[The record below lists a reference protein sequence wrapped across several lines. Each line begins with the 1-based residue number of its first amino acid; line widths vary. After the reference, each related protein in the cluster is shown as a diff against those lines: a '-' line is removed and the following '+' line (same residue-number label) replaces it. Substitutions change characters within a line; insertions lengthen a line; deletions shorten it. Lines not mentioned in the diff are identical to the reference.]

1 MDRIEKMKH
10 LNSQIEMLKEGCI
23 LYCSL
28 NAEHTTQHMSQ
39 VYPNSYTCEDGP
51 WTKVYF
57 EGANLLDFLL
67 FMCKEPMYY
76 LIEDDEII
84 LSEIQEAPDFLYFN
98 PYAMSV

>member
-1 MDRIEKMKH
+1 MNRIEKMKH
-10 LNSQIEMLKEGCI
+10 LSSQIDVLKEGCI

-28 NAEHTTQHMSQ
+28 KGD

-57 EGANLLDFLL
+57 EGALLLDFLL

-76 LIEDDEII
+76 LIEDGEII